1 MKLVMKN
8 DWRREM
14 LKEPPRQFD
23 IDDAV
28 EMTCEDDYGV
38 SDDGALE
45 RTQRSVKE
53 TGAFMGKLVQRLH
66 DKGVLN
72 DEDVLW
78 LVGEHQWRSADTEPS
93 ADEED

>member
-8 DWRREM
+8 DWRRQM
-14 LKEPPRQFD
+14 LNEPPREFD

-38 SDDGALE
+38 TDEGALE

-53 TGAFMGKLVQRLH
+53 TGTFMGRLVQKLH
-66 DKGVLN
+66 DKGVLE
-72 DEDVLW
+72 DDDVLW
-78 LVGEHQWRSADTEPS
+78 LVGEHQWRVAGDAVP